1 MLFRGLRVLAAL
13 PLAILLALGLPGAS
27 LAQPSGGN
35 PVEFNAVDE
44 STGKGVGLR
53 GMLWLPPGAAKGA
66 VVLLHGAGGWND
78 FREGHYGRELS
89 AAGYAVLAV
98 DSFGP
103 RGVGPN
109 LPHYRI
115 SFAQMARDAFAA
127 RSLLI
132 ERGFAP
138 QRMAVMGLSK
148 GGTAALYAA
157 DRALLAGQADRFPVA
172 VVLYP
177 PCHIR
182 ARVPSPASRV
192 FMGLGEKDDLTGVK
206 QCQEIAHAYEAA
218 GGKVVVK
225 LYADAAHG
233 FDGNP
238 ANTTPFYASGVE
250 RFTECTVIVEADG
263 QESHAGK
270 TYAVA
275 GGEAIIADMR
285 KSCIKTGASFWTN
298 ARQKEAV
305 IRDVVDFLNQ
315 ALTS

>member
-1 MLFRGLRVLAAL
+1 LA
-13 PLAILLALGLPGAS
+13 
-27 LAQPSGGN
+27 GN
-35 PVEFNAVDE
+35 LVEFNAIDE
-44 STGKGVGLR
+44 ATGKAVTLR

-115 SFAQMARDAFAA
+115 SFTQMARDAFAA
-127 RSLLI
+127 RSHLI
-132 ERGFAP
+132 ERAFAQ
-138 QRMAVMGLSK
+138 QRVAVMGLSK
-148 GGTAALYAA
+148 GGTAALYAS
-157 DRALLAGQADRFPVA
+157 DRALLPGQADRFPAA

-177 PCHIR
+177 PCHVR
-182 ARVPSPASRV
+182 ARVPSPASVV

-225 LYADAAHG
+225 LYPDAAHG

-238 ANTTPFYASGVE
+238 ANTVPFYASGVE

-263 QESHAGK
+263 QETHAGK

-275 GGEAIIADMR
+275 GGEVIIADMR

-298 ARQKEAV
+298 PRQKEAV
-305 IRDVVDFLNQ
+305 IRDVVDFLNRT
-315 ALTS
+315 LTS

>member
-1 MLFRGLRVLAAL
+1 VLNRVLRLLAAL
-13 PLAILLALGLPGAS
+13 PLAAALVLGLPLAAQ
-27 LAQPSGGN
+27 AQPSGGN
-35 PVEFNAVDE
+35 LVEFTAIDDG
-44 STGKGVGLR
+44 TGKGVALR

-66 VVLLHGAGGWND
+66 VVLLHGAGGWTD

-109 LPHYRI
+109 LHHYRI

-127 RSLLI
+127 RSVLI

-138 QRMAVMGLSK
+138 QRLAVMGLSK
-148 GGTAALYAA
+148 GGTAALYAV
-157 DRALLAGQADRFPVA
+157 DRALLSGQTDRFPVA

-177 PCHIR
+177 PCHVR
-182 ARVPSPASRV
+182 ARVPSPASSV
-192 FMGLGEKDDLTGVK
+192 FMGLGEKDDLTGAK

-218 GGKVVVK
+218 GGKVVVRQ
-225 LYADAAHG
+225 YPDAAHG

-238 ANTTPFYASGVE
+238 ANTVLFYASSVE

-263 QESHAGK
+263 QESYAGK

-298 ARQKEAV
+298 PRQKEAV
-305 IRDVVDFLNQ
+305 LRDVIDFLNK